1 MSINSASFFPISK
14 IFHARKKMDFQVG
27 MKRTQHS
34 VQKRTYNKKPKMNVP
49 LTVSTDSQRKA
60 LAYGIKHKIYKDI
73 EPFLNEESKC
83 IWINDLHRLHEDW
96 QQELRIEEQQQKELY
111 LEQILTPDLL
121 DLFDRLD
128 RENGEVG
135 V

>member
-14 IFHARKKMDFQVG
+14 FFPRQKKMDFQVG
-27 MKRTQHS
+27 MKRTQG
-34 VQKRTYNKKPKMNVP
+34 VQKRTYNKKPKVQVVQTAP
-49 LTVSTDSQRKA
+49 DAARKA
-60 LAYGIKHKIYKDI
+60 LLYGIQRRFYTDI
-73 EPFLNEESKC
+73 QSSLSEEDKRRWSD
-83 IWINDLHRLHEDW
+83 DLDRMYEDW
-96 QQELRIEEQQQKELY
+96 QQELRY
-111 LEQILTPDLL
+111 EQILTPDLL